1 MDGDGFRV
9 SAIEQVANGGEVE
22 HFLTMDGAEEML
34 AELGRLPIVE
44 ERGRLEQAHTPF
56 LIEQLCG
63 LLKKKVRSLPI
74 GQRTSNPR

>member
-34 AELGRLPIVE
+34 AELGRLPVVE
-44 ERGRLEQAHTPF
+44 EPGRLEQAHTPF
-56 LIEQLCG
+56 LD
-63 LLKKKVRSLPI
+63 
-74 GQRTSNPR
+74 